1 MAFTYTGAGVEVK
14 KAAKLPP
21 EGDYFVQIIAGEE
34 KISSSGKDMIVLTCK
49 IMHETYHN
57 EIRDFIVAG
66 DHAQQRIYDILM
78 ACGTP
83 PAAGMPVNAQTF
95 IGKRGKVRIKHEAY
109 DGDTYPRI
117 RYWKSGNNNNSESQ
131 TNAPAQSAATQPDLA
146 DEIPF

>member
-1 MAFTYTGAGVEVK
+1 MAFMYTGAGVEVK
-14 KAAKLPP
+14 HAAKLPP

-83 PAAGMPVNAQTF
+83 PAPGMAVGAQTF
-95 IGKRGKVRIKHEAY
+95 IGKRGKVRIKHESY

-117 RYWKSGNNNNSESQ
+117 RYWKTGSSTQEAAQ
-131 TNAPAQSAATQPDLA
+131 PATDQAAPTQPELA